1 MRRALFNQ
9 ESSPDVLTEPFCAV
23 DRSAMPSAAPLVSVV
38 VPVYNV
44 EKFLARCL
52 DSLLAQTERN
62 LEIICV
68 NDGSTDSSAS
78 ILADYAAK
86 DARIR
91 VLSQPNGGQAAARN
105 AALAVATG
113 EWVMFVD
120 SDDWVPSFAVA
131 GFLAV
136 ARESGAR
143 AVVSAEY
150 AVDRISSRRSDGFRW
165 TLQRPAL
172 AKLVGRRKI
181 QSSLWNK
188 FFSREVLAGRR
199 FIEGIVF
206 EDWPFLTEVFG
217 DLGSFALVREPLY
230 VYCKNADSA
239 STIRS
244 PFTEK
249 KVVSYLTGIR
259 HVAARF
265 TGHPMR
271 RFALRRCATAAG
283 MLVNK
288 VYKLAPE
295 LRRRAIEGLDAILA
309 DGLMSRRDLKLKTRW
324 RIWRMRHG

>member
-1 MRRALFNQ
+1 MNTLDPTCRPQ
-9 ESSPDVLTEPFCAV
+9 
-23 DRSAMPSAAPLVSVV
+23 VSVV

-120 SDDWVPSFAVA
+120 SDDWVPSFAVE